1 MSGKRKQKKY
11 TDGVNVLTGNHFLIV
26 KQPCA
31 EKIQA
36 NWINKLDAEID
47 EVKEMQYLSAAE
59 QVIGTDGMIEYHVLR
74 DIAVQRFYQ
83 FADFE
88 AYATFKEKV
97 YPVVTKFT
105 GADFKQKLDKRM
117 KEEFVRLCCEKAQ
130 KKAQD
135 KVSVV
140 LQSMVNTK
148 GM

>member
-1 MSGKRKQKKY
+1 MQ
-11 TDGVNVLTGNHFLIV
+11 
-26 KQPCA
+26 A
-31 EKIQA
+31 E
-36 NWINKLDAEID
+36 WINRLDAEIYD
-47 EVKEMQYLSAAE
+47 VRECCYLTAAE
-59 QVIGTDGMIEYHVLR
+59 QLIGTDGMIEYYPVL

-88 AYATFKEKV
+88 AYRTFKEKV

-105 GADFKQKLDKRM
+105 GNDFRQKLNKRM
-117 KEEFVRLCCEKAQ
+117 KEEFVRLNCEKAQ